1 MPLEKVPLV
10 KKPRDR
16 NSRLNKTAKA
26 TAVFW
31 TRDIK
36 KEFKLHIALVGGI
49 SSDTRLSDKLFIEM

>member
-26 TAVFW
+26 NAVFFM
-31 TRDIK
+31 RDIK
-36 KEFKLHIALVGGI
+36 NEVKIQANIDRWNIK
-49 SSDTRLSDKLFIEM
+49 

>member
-36 KEFKLHIALVGGI
+36 K
-49 SSDTRLSDKLFIEM
+49 